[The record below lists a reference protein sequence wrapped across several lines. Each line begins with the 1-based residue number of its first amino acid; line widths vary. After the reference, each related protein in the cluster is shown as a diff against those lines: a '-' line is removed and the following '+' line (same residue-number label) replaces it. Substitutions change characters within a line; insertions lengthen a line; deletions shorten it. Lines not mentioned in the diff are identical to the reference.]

1 MKLTETQIRQII
13 NQELKNV
20 IYENQINPLHQQV
33 KSHIKELASL
43 ATKVGQDQTLS
54 MDLPNVTKEFI
65 QKFKSQQGAD
75 PMVYILGA
83 ASAWMQL
90 YASDA
95 DRE

>member
-20 IYENQINPLHQQV
+20 INENQINPLHQQV

-43 ATKVGQDQTLS
+43 ATKAGQDQTLS

-65 QKFKSQQGAD
+65 QKFKSQQGAV
-75 PMVYILGA
+75 PMVYVLAA
-83 ASAWMQL
+83 ASAWYSL

>member
-1 MKLTETQIRQII
+1 MKLTEAQIRQII

-20 IYENQINPLHQQV
+20 INENQINPLHQQV

-43 ATKVGQDQTLS
+43 AKKANQDEILS
-54 MDLPNVTKEFI
+54 IDLPNVTQEFI
-65 QKFKSQQGAD
+65 QKFKSQQGAV
-75 PMVYILGA
+75 PMVYVLAA
-83 ASAWMQL
+83 ASAWYSL